1 MSSRIRSRTPGRCT
15 LTTTSRPSRK
25 RARWTCPIEAAAMG
39 TGSNSA
45 YTDLS
50 LTWSSLLTM
59 SSTCSRPNGSTSSC
73 SRESAST

>member
-1 MSSRIRSRTPGRCT
+1 
-15 LTTTSRPSRK
+15 
-25 RARWTCPIEAAAMG
+25 MG